1 MKIRIRL
8 ECKKYL
14 VIFLLSPVVFFSC
27 KSLNPAAIPPPV
39 QAPVSQFS
47 ANVPLVV
54 PKHILDQILQV
65 QIPQILFDQK
75 SLDMGNGIE
84 GDLKFSRTGDLTW
97 KSIDGQKLQLSLP
110 IRIQGQL
117 GLKKGGLGSFFKS
130 KVPIDKSFK
139 PILTFNP
146 AINSDWKLE
155 FLDFGLLELGGK
167 IDLSVLGF
175 EIDLSSIVQRE
186 ISNIAAQNF
195 GAGRPLLDLK
205 VFASKQWNQ
214 IAKPVILEIG
224 SQKTGF
230 SIQPQSIKFKEFFDT
245 NQNLNIWIGLDG
257 TVRPHPEGV
266 FPAVASPLPAVL
278 ESNQRSENKLSLNLP
293 IALPYRQLDKI
304 LEENLAGKTIQ
315 VDKKTTLQVSNSQTS
330 PYGELLA
337 VNMDFV
343 AQQNSKK
350 PVTGKLFAVGRPVYD
365 AASKYLRLADVN
377 FKMTSKN
384 LGAQT
389 GIRLKK
395 RNIISQLEK
404 RAVFSLENQVQKGVQ
419 ELQDRLKQETLYADF
434 QLIEL
439 QLIPGNF
446 YPTANELIIEIKL
459 AGKMDVRW
467 K

>member
-1 MKIRIRL
+1 M
-8 ECKKYL
+8 
-14 VIFLLSPVVFFSC
+14 
-27 KSLNPAAIPPPV
+27 
-39 QAPVSQFS
+39 
-47 ANVPLVV
+47 
-54 PKHILDQILQV
+54 
-65 QIPQILFDQK
+65 
-75 SLDMGNGIE
+75 
-84 GDLKFSRTGDLTW
+84 
-97 KSIDGQKLQLSLP
+97 
-110 IRIQGQL
+110 
-117 GLKKGGLGSFFKS
+117 
-130 KVPIDKSFK
+130 
-139 PILTFNP
+139 
-146 AINSDWKLE
+146 
-155 FLDFGLLELGGK
+155 
-167 IDLSVLGF
+167 
-175 EIDLSSIVQRE
+175 
-186 ISNIAAQNF
+186 
-195 GAGRPLLDLK
+195 
-205 VFASKQWNQ
+205 
-214 IAKPVILEIG
+214 
-224 SQKTGF
+224 
-230 SIQPQSIKFKEFFDT
+230 
-245 NQNLNIWIGLDG
+245 
-257 TVRPHPEGV
+257 VRPHPEGV

-278 ESNQRSENKLSLNLP
+278 ESNQRSENKLSLSLP

-304 LEENLAGKTIQ
+304 LEDNLAGKTIQ

-365 AASKYLRLADVN
+365 AASKHLRLADVN
-377 FKMTSKN
+377 FKITSQN

-446 YPTANELIIEIKL
+446 YPTANELIIEIQL